1 MIILVAITVVDI
13 ILLAATVWSARPRP
27 MRPARLVIARGD
39 GKIPHAL

>member
-13 ILLAATVWSARPRP
+13 ALLAGLVWSARPKPLRAV
-27 MRPARLVIARGD
+27 RFAIARGD